1 MGSEM
6 YVKVLG
12 ERIIFAA
19 GQALIS
25 NIKGEFYNQSRI
37 VPFKQDGLVS
47 KTIYMR
53 LRISLKPTH

>member
-12 ERIIFAA
+12 EIIIFAA

-37 VPFKQDGLVS
+37 VPTKN
-47 KTIYMR
+47 IR
-53 LRISLKPTH
+53 LQTGRTGF